1 MLNKY
6 GKSVLTALAV
16 TICFACHIDQEV
28 RGADKVP
35 TALNHTAKD
44 IDGQDVKLEKYE
56 GRVLLVVN
64 LASRWGRTKQ
74 YLQLQALHAKYNS
87 KGLSILGFPCNQ
99 FGLQE
104 PGTNAEIKE
113 FCSAKY
119 SVAFDLFSKVNVNGD
134 QAHGFYKHLTAQNT
148 SPKAA
153 GKVSWN
159 FEKFLIDRSGTVIAR
174 FDGKVKPDS
183 AELVKLIEQ
192 HLAK

>member
-1 MLNKY
+1 M
-6 GKSVLTALAV
+6 
-16 TICFACHIDQEV
+16 
-28 RGADKVP
+28 
-35 TALNHTAKD
+35 
-44 IDGQDVKLEKYE
+44 
-56 GRVLLVVN
+56 
-64 LASRWGRTKQ
+64 
-74 YLQLQALHAKYNS
+74 QALHAKYNS

-174 FDGKVKPDS
+174 FDGKVQPDS

>member
-1 MLNKY
+1 MLNQY
-6 GKSVLTALAV
+6 SKSILTVLAV
-16 TICFACHIDQEV
+16 TICFACQSAQEV
-28 RGADKVP
+28 QGADKVP
-35 TALNHTAKD
+35 AALNHTAKD
-44 IDGQDVKLEKYE
+44 IDGKDVKLAKYE

-64 LASRWGRTKQ
+64 LASRWGRTPQ
-74 YLQLQALHAKYNS
+74 YLQLQALHTKYNT

-104 PGTNAEIKE
+104 PGTEAEIKE
-113 FCSAKY
+113 FCTAKY
-119 SVAFDLFSKVNVNGD
+119 SVAFDLFSKVNVNGE
-134 QAHGFYKHLTAQNT
+134 QAHGFYKHLTSQNT

-183 AELVKLIEQ
+183 AEVVKLIEQ